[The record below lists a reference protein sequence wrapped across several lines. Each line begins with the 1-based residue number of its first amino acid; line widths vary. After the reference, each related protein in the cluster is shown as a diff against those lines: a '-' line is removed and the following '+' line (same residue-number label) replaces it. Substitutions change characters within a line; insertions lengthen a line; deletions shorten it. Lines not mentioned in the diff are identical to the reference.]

1 MPRILLHIGAHKT
14 ATSYMQKKLALNVDL
29 LARRGIHYDP
39 LEVFR
44 KGFTPLPY
52 KLVTI
57 ASGFAHYS
65 FAMFMILSVITRGG
79 RYFLV
84 AGLLYWKGEQARRF
98 RFHRNVERAGIIELE
113 PHRLGWNVEWA

>member
-1 MPRILLHIGAHKT
+1 MGAW
-14 ATSYMQKKLALNVDL
+14 VIV
-29 LARRGIHYDP
+29 G
-39 LEVFR
+39 

-84 AGLLYWKGEQARRF
+84 AGLLYWKGEQARQF
-98 RFHRNVERAGIIELE
+98 IEKRLE
-113 PHRLGWNVEWA
+113 ATLFFFLLTIVLGFVAVKFLF